1 MDLNV
6 QDWKEFKIPKLFNE
20 VEIAKSA
27 DIGNL
32 EEGDTPFVGRT
43 DANNGIQGYVKPVSI
58 TKGKC
63 ISISMV
69 GTNVALYQE
78 DDFQASQN
86 IAILRNAN
94 MSYISALFICTL
106 INSEMQLKY
115 SYGRTVGKSNIEQM
129 ILQLPVQR
137 NTDGTPVIDADKTYS
152 DEGYVPDWQ
161 FMEDYIK
168 SLHSEP
174 ITTTRGAAGSPS
186 LGVDKWKKFNLSDIC
201 HIDFG
206 NKFDNDKMTHDE
218 PSVNFVG
225 RTADNNGVRDFV
237 DKIDGVKP
245 YQAGSITVALGG
257 SIGSCFIQAK
267 PFYTSQNV
275 AVLSFDEKVS
285 NKAKLF
291 FANIFMYEVSGKFVA
306 FGRELNKHMKTDF
319 TMYLPVQ
326 CDANG
331 SPVTDANDKY
341 IPDWDFMERYID
353 SLPYSD
359 KIA

>member
-6 QDWKEFKIPKLFNE
+6 QNWKEFKIPSLFDVDAGIYHYSDE
-20 VEIAKSA
+20 YE
-27 DIGNL
+27 D
-32 EEGDTPFVGRT
+32 GDTPYVSASDT
-43 DANNGIQGYVKPVSI
+43 NNGIG
-58 TKGKC
+58 
-63 ISISMV
+63 
-69 GTNVALYQE
+69 
-78 DDFQASQN
+78 
-86 IAILRNAN
+86 
-94 MSYISALFICTL
+94 SYISLRPDFEGNKITTGKVGCTAYYQPDAFCATSDVNVLSPKFDMSAEIGMFISRI
-106 INSEMQLKY
+106 INFNENYKWA
-115 SYGRTVGKSNIEQM
+115 YGRQCRVGNTKAI
-129 ILQLPVQR
+129 IIKLPIQH
-137 NTDGTPVIDADKTYS
+137 NSDGTPVIDADKTYS
-152 DEGYVPDWQ
+152 DEGYIPDWQ

-174 ITTTRGAAGSPS
+174 ITTTRGAVESLS
-186 LGVDKWKKFNLSDIC
+186 LGVDKWKEFNLSDVC

-331 SPVTDANDKY
+331 FPVTDANDKY